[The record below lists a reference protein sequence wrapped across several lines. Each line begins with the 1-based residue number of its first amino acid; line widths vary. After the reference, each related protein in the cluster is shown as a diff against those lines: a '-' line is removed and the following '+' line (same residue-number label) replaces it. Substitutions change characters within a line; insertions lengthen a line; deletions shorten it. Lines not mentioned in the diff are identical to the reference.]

1 MSSIVQQLRLHV
13 QQPLSLK
20 VDMWLLGIT
29 GALLTIGFIMI
40 ASSSM
45 EVAASQNDSAFYYV
59 LRHGVYLGLALAG
72 AAVVFSVPIAWWEKS
87 SWLLLLIAL
96 AILLLVL
103 LPGVGRT
110 VNGSTRW
117 IGFGAFNVQPS
128 EVAKVF
134 LVAYV
139 AAYLVRRLDEVRS
152 SLNGVVKPIAVVM
165 VAAFL
170 LLMEPDFGA
179 VVVMMAAVVG
189 MIFLSG
195 MRVKHFLGLIVSCLV
210 SVAVLAVSQPY
221 RLKRL
226 TAYTDPW
233 ADQFNTGY
241 QLTQALI
248 AFGRGEWSG
257 VGLGNSI
264 QKLFYLP
271 EAHTDFLFAI
281 IGEEFGLLG
290 TVTVILLFAALVA
303 RAMMI
308 ARQAEVQGRLFAAFL
323 GYGLALLIGCQAF
336 INLGVNT
343 GLLPT
348 KGLTLPFISYG
359 GSSLI
364 MSCVTIA
371 ILLRIGLEN
380 HQAKPE
386 GGRT

>member
-189 MIFLSG
+189 IAMEVGDRMLRRPEMDPEHAAAFSTAL
-195 MRVKHFLGLIVSCLV
+195 
-210 SVAVLAVSQPY
+210 VLAGV
-221 RLKRL
+221 R
-226 TAYTDPW
+226 
-233 ADQFNTGY
+233 
-241 QLTQALI
+241 ALP
-248 AFGRGEWSG
+248 A
-257 VGLGNSI
+257 
-264 QKLFYLP
+264 K
-271 EAHTDFLFAI
+271 
-281 IGEEFGLLG
+281 G
-290 TVTVILLFAALVA
+290 TVK
-303 RAMMI
+303 R
-308 ARQAEVQGRLFAAFL
+308 EEE
-323 GYGLALLIGCQAF
+323 
-336 INLGVNT
+336 
-343 GLLPT
+343 
-348 KGLTLPFISYG
+348 K
-359 GSSLI
+359 
-364 MSCVTIA
+364 
-371 ILLRIGLEN
+371 
-380 HQAKPE
+380 
-386 GGRT
+386 